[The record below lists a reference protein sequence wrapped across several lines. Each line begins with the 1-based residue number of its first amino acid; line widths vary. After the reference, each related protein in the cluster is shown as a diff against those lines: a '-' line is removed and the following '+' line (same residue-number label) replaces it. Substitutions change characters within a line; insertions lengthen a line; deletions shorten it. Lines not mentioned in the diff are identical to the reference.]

1 MSPQTQDAIRRMKLA
16 GFERNEFTA
25 RTETRRIRYGCYEYG
40 DAKIRLTY
48 QGKNKGFKNRKQL
61 IENGFNV
68 SIFLTRIR
76 GCRLYTTVLVKES
89 HNENGKLTV
98 HDLRV

>member
-40 DAKIRLTY
+40 DAKIRLTWRATS
-48 QGKNKGFKNRKQL
+48 KGLKNRKQL

-68 SIFLTRIR
+68 IVFLARIK
-76 GCRLYTTVLVKES
+76 GHKMYTSTLIKDSHKEI
-89 HNENGKLTV
+89 GKLTIY
-98 HDLRV
+98 DLRV